1 MGIMTALVM
10 NNIVSPLSNFWS
22 GMFRT
27 FEIMGY
33 ARAASELARLGYYEE
48 SKNCMMQIK
57 NIKDGVT
64 S

>member
-1 MGIMTALVM
+1 MTALVM

-22 GMFRT
+22 GMYRT

-33 ARAASELARLGYYEE
+33 SRAASELARMGLYEE

-57 NIKDGVT
+57 KLKDGVT

>member
-1 MGIMTALVM
+1 MTALVM
-10 NNIVSPLSNFWS
+10 NNIVSPLSTFWS
-22 GMFRT
+22 GMYRT

-33 ARAASELARLGYYEE
+33 SRAASELARMGLYEE

-57 NIKDGVT
+57 KLRDGVT